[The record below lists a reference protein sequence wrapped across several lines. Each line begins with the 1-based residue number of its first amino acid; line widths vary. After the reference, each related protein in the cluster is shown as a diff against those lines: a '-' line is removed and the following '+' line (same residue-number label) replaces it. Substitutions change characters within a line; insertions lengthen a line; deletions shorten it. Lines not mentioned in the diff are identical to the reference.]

1 MVPVVM
7 NREQLSFLLINE
19 NIFYVSNL
27 SHINRDYTKV
37 VSAEVLNYYINEQ
50 KSSKVLKQ

>member
-1 MVPVVM
+1 MEPVVM
-7 NREQLSFLLINE
+7 NREQLCFLLINE

-37 VSAEVLNYYINEQ
+37 VRAEVLNYYINEQ

>member
-7 NREQLSFLLINE
+7 NREQLCFLLINE
-19 NIFYVSNL
+19 NIFYISN
-27 SHINRDYTKV
+27 INRDYTKV
-37 VSAEVLNYYINEQ
+37 VRAEVLNYYINEQ